1 MSKLWIVGDS
11 YSIGSSYKQNLWQYD
26 ENWID
31 IVSKQLNVQ
40 DNDVENFSQFG
51 VSNDYIFKKLIESFY
66 QFQENDY
73 VIIQTTSPS
82 RKWFF
87 VDDPGLS
94 NLTNMRPGAMS
105 KAHDE
110 AVKGYITHLHNVQ
123 LDNIQYTAYVYA
135 LQYLIISRPD
145 VKFVVVPGFGN
156 FPGVQGNLTDNVCEN
171 EFENAKVLDK
181 FYAKTGY
188 DPRLN
193 HMTHVNHKVLANKI
207 LSNIENN
214 IPIDLTTGFTSNIYN
229 LNYI

>member
-82 RKWFF
+82 RK
-87 VDDPGLS
+87 
-94 NLTNMRPGAMS
+94 
-105 KAHDE
+105 
-110 AVKGYITHLHNVQ
+110 
-123 LDNIQYTAYVYA
+123 
-135 LQYLIISRPD
+135 
-145 VKFVVVPGFGN
+145 
-156 FPGVQGNLTDNVCEN
+156 
-171 EFENAKVLDK
+171 
-181 FYAKTGY
+181 
-188 DPRLN
+188 
-193 HMTHVNHKVLANKI
+193 
-207 LSNIENN
+207 
-214 IPIDLTTGFTSNIYN
+214 
-229 LNYI
+229 